1 MIIFIIG
8 ESLSCPHLLRMFQ
21 KSELTKKIE
30 QVFESTA
37 KNESKSDCKET
48 FFEQQLNFIEPKD
61 SQLFLL
67 TSFFAMVDL
76 VILEWF
82 PKQLHKV
89 DSKAELKNV
98 FEDYPSETWKY
109 LFELYCQWIS
119 IEFLPLKFTKFI
131 SLVQFNDSFN
141 ICLISGENKD
151 VESSCLEL

>member
-48 FFEQQLNFIEPKD
+48 FCEQQLNFIEPKD

-76 VILEWF
+76 VILEWL

-109 LFELYCQWIS
+109 LFEQYCQWIS
-119 IEFLPLKFTKFI
+119 IESFPLKFTKFI
-131 SLVQFNDSFN
+131 SFVHFNDSFN

-151 VESSCLEL
+151 VESSCLKL